1 MITIRYYRRRNGRH
15 PFRDWLMDLSDKRVR
30 VAVLRRIDRL
40 MEGNFGEHR
49 VLRDG
54 VWELKIEVGPGY
66 RVYYAQEGK
75 TVILLLCA
83 GSKRTQR
90 QDIAR
95 AVEYWNDHQ
104 SRS

>member
-1 MITIRYYRRRNGRH
+1 MITIRYYRRANGRH
-15 PFRDWLMDLSDKRVR
+15 PFRDWLMDLADRR
-30 VAVLRRIDRL
+30 TRTAVLRRIDHL
-40 MEGNFGEHR
+40 MDGNFGEHR
-49 VLRDG
+49 FLQDG
-54 VWELKIEVGPGY
+54 VWELKVDIGPGY
-66 RVYYAQEGK
+66 RVYYAQDGK

-90 QDIAR
+90 QDIVR

>member
-1 MITIRYYRRRNGRH
+1 MITIRYYRRANGRH
-15 PFRDWLMDLSDKRVR
+15 PFRDWLMDISDKRVR
-30 VAVLRRIDRL
+30 TAVLRRVDRL

-49 VLRDG
+49 FLRDG
-54 VWELKIEVGPGY
+54 VWELKIDVGPGY

-75 TVILLLCA
+75 MLILLLCA

-90 QDIAR
+90 QDIDR

-104 SRS
+104 SRL

>member
-1 MITIRYYRRRNGRH
+1 MITIRYYRRASGRY
-15 PFRDWLMDLSDKRVR
+15 PFLDWLMDLADRRAR

-40 MEGNFGEHR
+40 SEGNFGEHR
-49 VLRDG
+49 FLQDG
-54 VWELKIEVGPGY
+54 VWELKVDVGPGY
-66 RVYYAQEGK
+66 RVYYAQDGK

-83 GSKRTQR
+83 GAKRTQR

>member
-1 MITIRYYRRRNGRH
+1 ME
-15 PFRDWLMDLSDKRVR
+15 LADKRAR

-40 MEGNFGEHR
+40 SEGNFGEHR
-49 VLRDG
+49 FLRDG
-54 VWELKIEVGPGY
+54 LWELKIDVGPGY
-66 RVYYAQEGK
+66 CVYYAQEGK
-75 TVILLLCA
+75 TLILLLCA
-83 GSKRTQR
+83 GAKRTQR

>member
-1 MITIRYYRRRNGRH
+1 
-15 PFRDWLMDLSDKRVR
+15 MDLADQRAR

-40 MEGNFGEHR
+40 EEGNCGEHR
-49 VLRDG
+49 FLADG
-54 VWELKIEVGPGY
+54 VWELKIDVGPGY
-66 RVYYAQEGK
+66 RVYYAQEEK
-75 TVILLLCA
+75 TLILLLCA

-104 SRS
+104 SRL

>member
-1 MITIRYYRRRNGRH
+1 
-15 PFRDWLMDLSDKRVR
+15 MDLPDKRAR

-49 VLRDG
+49 FIADG
-54 VWELKIEVGPGY
+54 VWELKIDVGAGY

-75 TVILLLCA
+75 LVILLLCA

>member
-1 MITIRYYRRRNGRH
+1 MMTIRYYRRRNGRH